1 LSQPITE
8 LEANDDYVLE
18 SINNNNYIVNKDIN
32 KDTNPLIP
40 IDIPISTQNDFDE
53 ERVDYIKKT
62 KMETGFYNV
71 FRNTIRILLNDY
83 ENVKIRSDIEN
94 ELSKE
99 YIIYSEKLK
108 NVYGMLD
115 KLVNNV
121 IQFTGDDK
129 YYKLIEQLSTCI
141 VKSKGDC
148 DSMPNLCTFTKKG
161 RCNLIL
167 PKKNLITEKDNK
179 PIYFKR
185 MADELIRYNRINSFM
200 FQPQTYLSFGNIGY
214 NLNDNE
220 IIMVQSLLTQE
231 YFETLVPA
239 IINKYTKYN
248 SYDDAEPAL
257 TQIYDNTVSQKK
269 SSVSDSICD
278 APKINDNISSGI
290 WKKCFPN
297 TFKEI
302 EYSKSAICTF
312 QIIID
317 LIEKYTGA
325 KVSLSKIR
333 NELFSEYKQYLDSFH
348 DKIVDI
354 LIIEGKKL
362 LGKEY
367 HQKVK
372 AGKIDFLSFIS
383 AENYFLTTMDLWLL
397 VQRFKIPTIFISQ
410 NCILQTKYE
419 KHSFLGYG
427 DEQQD
432 KYAFIIL
439 PGLRDENIPNFKLVQ
454 SDKSDGDVFISLGD
468 IKCLGKIREIVNDKI
483 SVESYLD
490 DFTKH
495 SKTNYQEKK
504 KCADDTI
511 GELEKIE
518 KPKKV
523 KKIVVES
530 DESDI
535 VVEKP
540 KQLTKKKKDSG
551 EKKGTRKRC
560 PNGTK
565 RDKDGECV

>member
-1 LSQPITE
+1 
-8 LEANDDYVLE
+8 
-18 SINNNNYIVNKDIN
+18 
-32 KDTNPLIP
+32 
-40 IDIPISTQNDFDE
+40 
-53 ERVDYIKKT
+53 
-62 KMETGFYNV
+62 
-71 FRNTIRILLNDY
+71 
-83 ENVKIRSDIEN
+83 
-94 ELSKE
+94 
-99 YIIYSEKLK
+99 
-108 NVYGMLD
+108 
-115 KLVNNV
+115 
-121 IQFTGDDK
+121 
-129 YYKLIEQLSTCI
+129 
-141 VKSKGDC
+141 
-148 DSMPNLCTFTKKG
+148 MPNLCTFTKKG

-200 FQPQTYLSFGNIGY
+200 FQPQTYLSFGNVGY

-239 IINKYTKYN
+239 VINKYIKYN
-248 SYDDAEPAL
+248 SYDDAEPAM
-257 TQIYDNTVSQKK
+257 TQIYDNTVSKTK
-269 SSVSDSICD
+269 IGVSDAICD
-278 APKINDNISSGI
+278 APKTNDNITSGI
-290 WKKCFPN
+290 WKKCFPSA
-297 TFKEI
+297 FKEI

-333 NELFSEYKQYLDSFH
+333 NELFNEYKQYLDRYH

-383 AENYFLTTMDLWLL
+383 TENYFLTTMDLWLL
-397 VQRFKIPTIFISQ
+397 VQKFKIPTIFISQ

-419 KHSFLGYG
+419 KRSFLGYG

-439 PGLRDENIPNFKLVQ
+439 PGLRDESIPNFKLVQ
-454 SDKSDGDVFISLGD
+454 TDKGDGDVFISLGD
-468 IKCLGKIREIVNDKI
+468 IKCIGKIREIVNDNL

-490 DFTKH
+490 DFTKS

-504 KCADDTI
+504 KCADDTL
-511 GELEKIE
+511 GEIE
-518 KPKKV
+518 KVDEIVTPKKI
-523 KKIVVES
+523 KKIVIDGDEPVIVEN
-530 DESDI
+530 
-535 VVEKP
+535 P
-540 KQLTKKKKDSG
+540 KQQTKKKKESG

-560 PNGTK
+560 PNGTYQ
-565 RDKDGECV
+565 DKDGECV